1 MPTVMAG
8 IEMTTFSDETVM
20 RYVDGELDEET
31 SARLEAELATDADLN
46 RRLEMFA
53 ETRLAAQE
61 ALRPALDEPVPEQLQ
76 ASVEAMVAKAKAS
89 PADQSVPAGTGKARL
104 FSPAN
109 DWMRLAAAACIA
121 AVLGIAAGLMFG
133 DREPASGLQIAG
145 IEDGPLAAALR
156 SVPSGDEKTL
166 DSGTFKAIASFKDS
180 QQALCREFELA
191 MANNSRVSSVACVE
205 AGEWKLRFAV
215 NLPGNDQGYAPASS
229 SEVLDAYLAGI
240 DAGAP
245 LSAAEEKAALDGLR

>member
-1 MPTVMAG
+1 MPTVTAG

-31 SARLEAELATDADLN
+31 SALLEAELATDADLN

-61 ALRPALDEPVPEQLQ
+61 ALRPMLDEPVPEQLRT
-76 ASVEAMVAKAKAS
+76 SVEAMVAKAKG
-89 PADQSVPAGTGKARL
+89 VPASQSAPIGKARL

-121 AVLGIAAGLMFG
+121 AVLGVAAGLMLG
-133 DREPASGLQIAG
+133 GREPASGLRIAG
-145 IEDGPLAAALR
+145 IENEELAAALG
-156 SVPSGDEKTL
+156 SVPSGDGKTL
-166 DSGTFKAIASFKDS
+166 DSGAFKAIASFRDS

-191 MANNSRVSSVACVE
+191 MANDSRVSSVACVE
-205 AGEWKLRFAV
+205 AGKWKLRFAV
-215 NLPGNDQGYAPASS
+215 NLPGNDQDYAPASS
-229 SEVLDAYLAGI
+229 SEALDAYLAGI

-245 LSAAEEKAALDGLR
+245 LSAEEEKAALAGLR

>member
-1 MPTVMAG
+1 
-8 IEMTTFSDETVM
+8 MTTFSDETVM

-31 SARLEAELATDADLN
+31 SALLEAELATDADLN

-61 ALRPALDEPVPEQLQ
+61 ALRPMLDEPVPEQLQ
-76 ASVEAMVAKAKAS
+76 ASVEAMVAKAKGS
-89 PADQSVPAGTGKARL
+89 PAGQSAPIGNTKARL

-109 DWMRLAAAACIA
+109 DWVRVAAAACIA
-121 AVLGIAAGLMFG
+121 AVLGVAAGLMLG
-133 DREPASGLQIAG
+133 GREPASGLQIAG
-145 IEDGPLAAALR
+145 IENEELATALG

-166 DSGTFKAIASFKDS
+166 DSGAFKAVSSFRDS

-191 MANNSRVSSVACVE
+191 IANDSRVSSVACVD
-205 AGEWKLRFAV
+205 AGKWKLRFAV
-215 NLPGNDQGYAPASS
+215 NLPGNDQDYAPASS
-229 SEVLDAYLAGI
+229 SEALDAYLAGI
-240 DAGAP
+240 NAGAP